1 MSSKRSVEA
10 RRKAQLNY
18 NARMREKGFRK
29 FTIWLPEQK
38 LRKLKGN
45 ISIQEFV
52 ENLVNQQP
60 LKE

>member
-1 MSSKRSVEA
+1 M
-10 RRKAQLNY
+10 
-18 NARMREKGFRK
+18 K